1 VEEQERK
8 YQFFIYENA
17 AEFHKMKEKQQ
28 NVNSTVSF
36 AIKSH
41 SII

>member
-1 VEEQERK
+1 MHVRK
-8 YQFFIYENA
+8 RKHQLFIYKNA
-17 AEFHKMKEKQQ
+17 VDFYKINQ